1 MTQLILF
8 FSVLFGALI
17 VYSLPIKES
26 RIRILLSFSGAYLL
40 SVTVLHLFPEFY
52 AESVPY
58 QGVWIL
64 AGILTQ
70 SILEF
75 FSQGAEH
82 GHIHN
87 LKSQKF
93 PWLLFIGLSLHAF
106 FEGVPVAHAEDESL
120 LSAIVIHKIP
130 IAMVLTSFLM
140 HSKLSKTKAML
151 FIVIFALMSPLGS
164 YLSGHITFFSNFK
177 VQIDGFIIGVFLHI
191 STIILFESSQNH
203 RFNLIKFL
211 SILLGFALAF
221 WA

>member
-8 FSVLFGALI
+8 FSVLVGALI

-82 GHIHN
+82 G
-87 LKSQKF
+87 
-93 PWLLFIGLSLHAF
+93 
-106 FEGVPVAHAEDESL
+106 HAEDESL